1 MSREQFTDQQIV
13 QAIQR
18 SGVERERV
26 LKYLFNHPEHRS
38 SVSDIVLKGGGNE
51 LYSKLIYENCLI
63 QLDKVV
69 RRKAYKS
76 ESLAGFFQTEARIM
90 WCRELITN
98 FSARAGVLNHLSSDQ
113 ALKGKIRA
121 AVVNN
126 SGSAEDAEDMYQN
139 GLMLIDDHMKEG
151 KFRGGTVKGFLY
163 QVCFNLWRNELKRK
177 KTLPLP
183 EDGEALSV
191 TTIDPQKEL
200 ERKEKAD
207 LLGKLFT
214 QLGDKCRKILR
225 LKFFV
230 IDNFSMEE
238 IAQQMGFKNAQIAA
252 NALSK
257 CRKNLKEL
265 LQQHK
270 PSFEWISNI

>member
-18 SGVERERV
+18 SGIERARV
-26 LKYLFNHPEHRS
+26 LKHLFSHPVYRS
-38 SVSDIVLKGGGNE
+38 EVTEIVLKGGGNE
-51 LYSKLIYENCLI
+51 MYTKLVYENCLI

-69 RRKAYKS
+69 RRKEYKS
-76 ESLAGFFQTEARIM
+76 DTLAGFFQTEARIM

-98 FSARAGVLNHLSSDQ
+98 LSAREVVLNHLSSDKDLQ
-113 ALKGKIRA
+113 GKIRA

-126 SGSAEDAEDMYQN
+126 SGSVEDAEDMYQN
-139 GLMLIDDHMKEG
+139 GLILIDDHMKEG
-151 KFRGGTVKGFLY
+151 KFRGGTVKGFFY
-163 QVCFNLWRNELKRK
+163 QVCFNLWRNELKKK

-183 EDGEALSV
+183 EDGVELSV

-207 LLGKLFT
+207 LLGKVFK
-214 QLGDKCRKILR
+214 QLGEKCQKILR

-238 IAQQMGFKNAQIAA
+238 IAQHMGFKNAQIAA

-257 CRKNLKEL
+257 CRKSLKEL

-270 PSFEWISNI
+270 PSFEWIRNI

>member
-13 QAIQR
+13 QAIQVG
-18 SGVERERV
+18 GVERERV
-26 LKYLFNHPEHRS
+26 LKYLYDHPEYRS
-38 SVSDIVLKGGGNE
+38 NVSEIVLKGGGNE
-51 LYSKLIYENCLI
+51 LYCKLVYENCLI

-69 RRKAYKS
+69 RRNEYKS
-76 ESLAGFFQTEARIM
+76 DTLVGFFQTEARIM

-98 FSARAGVLNHLSSDQ
+98 QSAREGVLNHLSTDK

-126 SGSAEDAEDMYQN
+126 SGSVEDSEDMYQN

-163 QVCFNLWRNELKRK
+163 QVCFNLWRNELKKK

-183 EDGEALSV
+183 DDGVELSI

-207 LLGKLFT
+207 LLGKIFK
-214 QLGDKCRKILR
+214 QLGEKCQQILR

-238 IAQQMGFKNAQIAA
+238 IAQQMGFKNAQTAA

-265 LQQHK
+265 LQQHQ
-270 PSFEWISNI
+270 PSFE